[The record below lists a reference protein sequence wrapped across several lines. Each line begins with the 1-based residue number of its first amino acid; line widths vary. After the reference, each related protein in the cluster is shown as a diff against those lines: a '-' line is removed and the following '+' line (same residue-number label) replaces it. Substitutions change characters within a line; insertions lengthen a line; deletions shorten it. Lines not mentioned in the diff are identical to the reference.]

1 MLAAGGAI
9 TATKIASAYSEYRKN
24 KKDIQRKDLYFY
36 HKAGKELEK

>member
-1 MLAAGGAI
+1 MANKEVAVQEEKKDVNIL
-9 TATKIASAYSEYRKN
+9 RKN